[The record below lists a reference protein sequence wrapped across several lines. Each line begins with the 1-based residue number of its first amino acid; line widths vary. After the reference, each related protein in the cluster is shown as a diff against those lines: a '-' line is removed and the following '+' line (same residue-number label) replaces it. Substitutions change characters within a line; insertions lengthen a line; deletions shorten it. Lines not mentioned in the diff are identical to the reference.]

1 MKNLILVAL
10 AALCLASCQKQI
22 SSLPETT
29 QTGANT
35 FGAKINGDL
44 WGPIGF
50 GIVPTSPILEARYSD
65 ENSIFI
71 NARNFGAEPNE
82 SEMEIYLKNVTK
94 AGTISLNQNTYE
106 YPNQSASYAYFVKR
120 EVNPKAIWMTN
131 SQFGGWVN
139 ISRID
144 RENKIISGT
153 FEFTAPPQMGSTT
166 NIVVSEGRFDVRI
179 Q

>member
-1 MKNLILVAL
+1 MKNLILVAF

-35 FGAKINGDL
+35 FGTKVNGDL
-44 WGPIGF
+44 WGPMGF
-50 GIVPTSPILEARYSD
+50 GIVPTAPILEARFSD

-71 NARNFGAEPNE
+71 NARNFGSEPNE
-82 SEMEIYLKNVTK
+82 TEMEIYLKNVQK
-94 AGTISLNQNTYE
+94 AGMIYLNQNTYE
-106 YPNQSASYAYFVKR
+106 YPNQSASYAYYVKR
-120 EVNPKAIWMTN
+120 KVNPVDIWLTN
-131 SQFGGWVN
+131 SQVGGWVN
-139 ISRID
+139 ISKID

-153 FEFTAPPQMGSTT
+153 FEFQAPSQFGTA
-166 NIVVSEGRFDVRI
+166 NLVVTEGRFDVRI